1 MIKYCDVPK
10 HSINIFIIFLSTTI
24 IYSFLKTSNKNLIL
38 SYLSKEKI
46 RKIYINKKKNYR
58 IFMTI
63 FGIISFLVFI
73 LNPFENCFPK
83 I

>member
-10 HSINIFIIFLSTTI
+10 HSINIFIIFLSTVI
-24 IYSFLKTSNKNLIL
+24 IYSFLKISNKNFIL
-38 SYLSKEKI
+38 SSLSKDKI

-73 LNPFENCFPK
+73 LNPFEDCF
-83 I
+83 